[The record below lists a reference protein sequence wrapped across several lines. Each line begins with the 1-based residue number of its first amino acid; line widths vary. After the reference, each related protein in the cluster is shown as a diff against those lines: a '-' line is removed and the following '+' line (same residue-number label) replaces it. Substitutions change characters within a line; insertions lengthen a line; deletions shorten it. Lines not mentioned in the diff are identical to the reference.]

1 MGSQLVSLVL
11 KCWELTPLC
20 WDSVIQPA
28 CKDAIVKLGNKQ
40 QPPYLGEGDDVFSL
54 LQINQLIQKSTMNR
68 VVEHHA

>member
-11 KCWELTPLC
+11 KRWELTPLC

-28 CKDAIVKLGNKQ
+28 CKDAIVKLRNKQ